1 MSRGL
6 DIFGGNWE
14 VQRIYHNE
22 GIILGRL
29 GKGNETSKGFTI
41 VRVKLTKSFFLF
53 TPFFIFFF
61 LKNFL
66 S

>member
-6 DIFGGNWE
+6 DIYGGNWE
-14 VQRIYHNE
+14 VQRIYHKE

-41 VRVKLTKSFFLF
+41 VRVKIFIKNKMKKIFDLFSF
-53 TPFFIFFF
+53 
-61 LKNFL
+61 
-66 S
+66 